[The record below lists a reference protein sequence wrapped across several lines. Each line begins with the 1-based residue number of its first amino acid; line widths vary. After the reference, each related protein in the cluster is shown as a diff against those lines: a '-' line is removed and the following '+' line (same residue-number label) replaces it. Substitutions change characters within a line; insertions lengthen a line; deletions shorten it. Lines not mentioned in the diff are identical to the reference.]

1 MKKPMTIKLLK
12 IIAANHL
19 QPANSRSK
27 TPHLARHSEP
37 LAGEESAYFSRRPCR
52 LLNFDFCTL
61 IFDFENVFQ
70 TFSQNEPNF
79 FTTKYALSISKTQKW
94 RPKS

>member
-1 MKKPMTIKLLK
+1 MNAKYASKPNFNPNEPNLIGF
-12 IIAANHL
+12 A
-19 QPANSRSK
+19 QRSRSV
-27 TPHLARHSEP
+27 PASGHLP
-37 LAGEESAYFSRRPCR
+37 RPQAV
-52 LLNFDFCTL
+52 LNFDFCTL
-61 IFDFENVFQ
+61 IFDFENIFQ